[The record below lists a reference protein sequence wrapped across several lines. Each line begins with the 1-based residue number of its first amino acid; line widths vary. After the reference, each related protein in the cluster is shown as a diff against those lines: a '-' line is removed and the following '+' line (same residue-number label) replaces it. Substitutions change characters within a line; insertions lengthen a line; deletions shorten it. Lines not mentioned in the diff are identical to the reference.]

1 MSSLISATPKTPCT
15 STLRVSAAIAM
26 ASATWSTWIG
36 GIVRAFATDSSGEDA
51 TGVCGAGGGGNADPR
66 ARRKPEGVGRP
77 GGTLRWTVADKS
89 SKAAIG
95 DVSGRKWG
103 W

>member
-1 MSSLISATPKTPCT
+1 MSSLIPATSNTPCT
-15 STLRVSAAIAM
+15 SARRVSAAIAM

-36 GIVRAFATDSSGEDA
+36 GIVRALATDSSGEDD
-51 TGVCGAGGGGNADPR
+51 TGVCGTGGEGNADPR

-77 GGTLRWTVADKS
+77 DGTLRWTVADKS

-95 DVSGRKWG
+95 DVRGRK
-103 W
+103 